1 MQITVRQL
9 QAALHDMGL
18 YNMAL
23 AALEQDEESFAVWKR
38 PATVISRTDNIVER
52 WRQRIGISPKTID
65 LFFDKASKKPGGPS
79 GPQIISGGTM
89 SASEE
94 PSWLRLARTYVG
106 LKEVPGEASNPAID
120 AFFTDAGF
128 KGFRDDTAWCA
139 AFVGAVVARSG
150 FPKLG
155 SLTARDAEKYGTRLS
170 GPKIGAIAVL
180 WRESRSSW
188 KGHVGF
194 VVGFNETNKTIE
206 LLGGNQGDSVSIA
219 QFSTSQVLSYR
230 WPVAPTIKALKQA
243 GSQEA
248 ALSETARKAS
258 IITVLAGAANTIATN
273 YPDLVTFLV
282 PNVEAVKAVLSKV
295 DELASLVGQY
305 DNGWLILAGCV
316 FYIISKQWQWNRV
329 ERALKGFPILGEY
342 LSKEA
347 SP

>member
-1 MQITVRQL
+1 
-9 QAALHDMGL
+9 
-18 YNMAL
+18 
-23 AALEQDEESFAVWKR
+23 
-38 PATVISRTDNIVER
+38 
-52 WRQRIGISPKTID
+52 
-65 LFFDKASKKPGGPS
+65 
-79 GPQIISGGTM
+79 M

-94 PSWLRLARTYVG
+94 PNWLKLARTYVG

-128 KGFRDDTAWCA
+128 KGFKDDTAWCA
-139 AFVGAVVARSG
+139 AFVGAIIARSG

-155 SLTARDAEKYGTRLS
+155 SLTARDAEKYGTKLP
-170 GPKIGAIAVL
+170 GPKIGSIAVL

-219 QFSTSQVLSYR
+219 QFSMAQVLSYR
-230 WPVAPTIKALKQA
+230 WPVAPTIKALKKA

-258 IITVLAGAANTIATN
+258 LITVLAGGLNFLTTN
-273 YPDLVTFLV
+273 YPDLLPLLI
-282 PNVEAVKAVLSKV
+282 PNVEAVKAILNKM
-295 DELASLVGQY
+295 DELAKLVTQY
-305 DNGWLILAGCV
+305 DNGWLILLGCV

-329 ERALKGFPILGEY
+329 ERALKGFPILGEN